1 MKVRIVNR
9 RLIFQ
14 NNWVGW
20 WIVQA
25 MHNISYMHACTQ
37 PNIRCR
43 KYYFQY
49 FQSSIDHKT
58 CLCSFIS
65 MLNFQCIWVGEGGGS
80 ICIRAVGDWRG
91 PYLHILQFTL
101 AHRTQL
107 DFIQTGVKLS
117 GGEIKP
123 HFWKYLKSIA
133 KRRNI
138 YLVKMG
144 RNPSGPVWIISW
156 FCSQKKM
163 FRFFL
168 TNLEYDRCMLYS
180 VFCIIYFVFHSA
192 LCILYSV
199 FCMEAD

>member
-1 MKVRIVNR
+1 MKVRITNM

-14 NNWVGW
+14 NNWVGCG
-20 WIVQA
+20 IVQA
-25 MHNISYMHACTQ
+25 MHNISYIHACTHWVL
-37 PNIRCR
+37 PNQVSDVEGTTFSTFKVVLIIKLVCAVS
-43 KYYFQY
+43 YQCWI
-49 FQSSIDHKT
+49 SSVY
-58 CLCSFIS
+58 
-65 MLNFQCIWVGEGGGS
+65 QWVRGGGS

-123 HFWKYLKSIA
+123 HFWKYSKSIS

-144 RNPSGPVWIISW
+144 RNPSGPVWIISG
-156 FCSQKKM
+156 FCSK
-163 FRFFL
+163 RRCFF
-168 TNLEYDRCMLYS
+168 S
-180 VFCIIYFVFHSA
+180 S
-192 LCILYSV
+192 
-199 FCMEAD
+199 